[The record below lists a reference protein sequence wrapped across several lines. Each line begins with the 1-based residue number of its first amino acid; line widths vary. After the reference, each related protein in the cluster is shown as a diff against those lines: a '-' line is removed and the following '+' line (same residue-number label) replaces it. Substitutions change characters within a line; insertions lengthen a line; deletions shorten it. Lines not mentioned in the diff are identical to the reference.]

1 MQIWNCLN
9 ALQSHKLVY
18 MWIRIFIS
26 DTRVETPTTWVLGA
40 YIQWVG
46 LGYHQNITAVIANP
60 ISTKNVSVQQI
71 ADNKLTITKLPN
83 ITLSWRIKM
92 LAHEFGA
99 IVIRSSIPG
108 LESMDTTSVEI
119 RLRVQKKDKTICQ
132 RHG

>member
-1 MQIWNCLN
+1 
-9 ALQSHKLVY
+9 
-18 MWIRIFIS
+18 
-26 DTRVETPTTWVLGA
+26 
-40 YIQWVG
+40 
-46 LGYHQNITAVIANP
+46 
-60 ISTKNVSVQQI
+60 
-71 ADNKLTITKLPN
+71 
-83 ITLSWRIKM
+83 M